1 MVRME
6 QPMKQFVFLLV
17 AGWMQVIAA
26 STFAQASPSQ
36 DSAEITRIA
45 KEFLQKQTANINGEV
60 SITIGQIDSRL
71 KLQMCSDLSPFLL
84 QGSKAWGKIT
94 LGMRCQTPK
103 PWTIYVG
110 AQIKVKGE
118 YYVSAQA
125 LSQGQIVSM
134 SDLVKM
140 NGDLTALAP
149 SAIIDPAKIIGR
161 TMQVS
166 VAAGT
171 NLRLDMLKVNAV
183 IQQGQV
189 VKITS
194 IGPGFSVSNEAL
206 ALNNAAEGQIA
217 KARTASGY
225 TVSGIAKVGGII
237 EIPL

>member
-1 MVRME
+1 ME
-6 QPMKQFVFLLV
+6 QSMKQLVFLLV
-17 AGWMQVIAA
+17 AGWMQMMAT
-26 STFAQASPSQ
+26 STFAQTQPSQ
-36 DSAEITRIA
+36 DFSEIARIA
-45 KEFLQKQTANINGEV
+45 KEFLQKQTTDINGEV

-94 LGMRCQTPK
+94 LGIRCQTPK

-110 AQIKVKGE
+110 AQIKVKGA

-125 LSQGQIVSM
+125 LSQGQVVNI
-134 SDLVKM
+134 SDLAKV

-149 SAIIDPAKIIGR
+149 GAIIDPAKIVGR
-161 TMQVS
+161 TMQIG

-171 NLRLDMLKVNAV
+171 NLRLDMLKVNTI

-194 IGPGFSVSNEAL
+194 VGPGFSVSNEAL

-217 KARTASGY
+217 KAKTASGY
-225 TVSGIAKVGGII
+225 TVSGVAKVGGII